1 LAHLTVAMSAAKARS
16 VMRRGAAMVSG
27 GQHLADSASWHAGCV
42 SVDPDPSQA
51 PDDKNPTKE
60 REPMKS
66 QRKQRKI
73 VAVAMCAALTFG
85 LAGGAY
91 AQQASGVTGGT
102 TTDQTSAGNANGGGL
117 PQIQQQGDVSYV
129 SGGVG
134 QDESKALQ
142 HAQSQWPLSLRFT
155 GPGSDFLADIHV
167 RVVDA
172 HSKEVLSATS
182 RGPYMLVKMR
192 PGRYTVHAQYKDHD
206 QSKTVTIPAK
216 GTAKAAFYW
225 NMQ

>member
-1 LAHLTVAMSAAKARS
+1 
-16 VMRRGAAMVSG
+16 
-27 GQHLADSASWHAGCV
+27 
-42 SVDPDPSQA
+42 
-51 PDDKNPTKE
+51 
-60 REPMKS
+60 MKP
-66 QRKQRKI
+66 QRNQRKI
-73 VAVAMCAALTFG
+73 VAAAVGAALTLS

-91 AQQASGVTGGT
+91 AQASDVTGGT
-102 TTDQTSAGNANGGGL
+102 TTDQSSAGNANGDGL

-134 QDESKALQ
+134 TDESKALQ

-155 GPGSDFLADIHV
+155 GPGSDFLADVHV

-172 HSKEVLSATS
+172 HSGEVLNATS
-182 RGPYMLVKMR
+182 RGPYMLVKLR

-206 QSKTVTIPAK
+206 QSKAVTVPAK
-216 GTAKAAFYW
+216 GSAKAAFYW